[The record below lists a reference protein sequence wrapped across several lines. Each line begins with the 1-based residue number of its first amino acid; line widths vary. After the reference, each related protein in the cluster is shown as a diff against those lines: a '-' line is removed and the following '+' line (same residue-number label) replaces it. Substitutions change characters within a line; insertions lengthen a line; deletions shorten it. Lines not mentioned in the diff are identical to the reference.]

1 MPESITVTVLTKNS
15 EKHIAR
21 CLSALKLFPEIILL
35 DNDSTDK
42 TITIA
47 SKFSNVIIQHAPFIG
62 FGPLKNLAASY
73 ATHNWILSVDSDEV
87 LSPEL
92 VKNIIS
98 RNLQSNTVYR
108 FLRHNYYG
116 NRLINACGWEKDYV
130 LRLYNRH
137 TTAFTPKE
145 VHESIHKDNLAIE
158 TIKGTMAHYSFEN
171 TGELL
176 QKLNQY
182 TTLFAL
188 ENRFKKRSSVFK
200 ALYKAAWTFIRNYFL
215 QRGFLYGFE
224 GFLISASNANGSFY
238 KYLKLREANRSI
250 PTSLIITTYNWP
262 QALEMV
268 LQSVC
273 TQTEL
278 PDEVIIADDGSGAD
292 TATLIKKYQEKYPVK
307 LYHSWQEDQGFRAA
321 QSRNKALAISKG
333 EYIILIDGDMLLHP
347 DFIKSH
353 KRMAAANTFIHG
365 KRVLL
370 QPERTKAILQ
380 HKYYSINFF
389 SSGIINRF
397 NTISSLFLSGLLS
410 RKQQNIKAIRSCNMA
425 FWRTDM
431 LRING
436 FNNDF
441 VGWGREDSEFA
452 LRLLHAGVMRKNLV
466 FGGIGYHLYHQEVP
480 RTALPEN
487 DKILTDALN
496 QQTSWCANGIDQF
509 INETQ

>member
-1 MPESITVTVLTKNS
+1 MHTLISVTILTKNS

-21 CLSALKLFPEIILL
+21 CLTALAPFSEIILL
-35 DNDSTDK
+35 DNGSTDN

-47 SKFSNVIIQHAPFIG
+47 AEFSNVLIRRAPFIG

-92 VKNIIS
+92 VQNIVT
-98 RNLQSNTVYR
+98 RNLQPNTVYQ

-116 NRLINACGWEKDYV
+116 KRLINACGWENDYV
-130 LRLYNRH
+130 LRLYHRQ
-137 TTAFTPKE
+137 TTAFTPNE
-145 VHESIHKDNLAIE
+145 VHESIIRDGLTIE
-158 TIKGTMAHYSFEN
+158 TIPGTMNHYSFAN

-182 TTLFAL
+182 TTLFAQ
-188 ENRFKKRSSVFK
+188 ENRLKKQSSVFK
-200 ALYKAAWTFIRNYFL
+200 ALYKAMWAFIRNYFL
-215 QRGFLYGFE
+215 QRGFRYGFE
-224 GFLISASNANGSFY
+224 GFLISACNANGSFY
-238 KYLKLREANRSI
+238 KYLKLHEANRTMTI
-250 PTSLIITTYNWP
+250 SLIITTYNWP

-278 PDEVIIADDGSGAD
+278 PDEVIIADDGSGAA
-292 TATLIKKYQEKYPVK
+292 TATLIEKYKATFPVP

-321 QSRNKALAISKG
+321 QSRNKAMAISRG
-333 EYIILIDGDMLLHP
+333 EYIIIIDGDMLLHP

-353 KRMAAANTFIHG
+353 KRIAAANTFIHG

-370 QPERTKAILQ
+370 RPKRTQEILQ
-380 HKYYSINFF
+380 RKSYSINFF
-389 SSGIINRF
+389 SNGIINRF
-397 NTISSLFLSGLLS
+397 NTISAGFLAGLLS
-410 RKQQNIKAIRSCNMA
+410 RKQPNIKAIRSCNMA

-431 LRING
+431 LRVNG

-452 LRLLHAGVMRKNLV
+452 LRLLNAGVVRKNLV
-466 FGGIGYHLYHQEVP
+466 FGGVGYHLYNHEVP
-480 RTALPEN
+480 RTALPAN
-487 DKILTDALN
+487 DKILTDTLN
-496 QQTSWCANGIDQF
+496 QKTTWCPNGIDQF
-509 INETQ
+509 IK